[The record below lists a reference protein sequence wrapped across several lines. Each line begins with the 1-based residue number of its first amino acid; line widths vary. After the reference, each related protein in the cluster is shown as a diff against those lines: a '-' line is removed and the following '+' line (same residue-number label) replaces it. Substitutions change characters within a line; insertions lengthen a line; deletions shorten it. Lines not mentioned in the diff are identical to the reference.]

1 MGKLIS
7 GRVKKT
13 PQTGITSDRY
23 EYLGLDQAEPNL
35 GDPLIG
41 PSSIGAKPVP
51 PGQQYILVSTGI
63 AGDRYWIPNQGG
75 IIPGSI
81 SIYNENTSGPA
92 PLGLVGGLSS
102 TTQLIFIGNAVSAE
116 GFLTNNGFPAP
127 NVNVTI
133 SPPGN
138 NGSVLF
144 KESNDFATSSDLVF
158 NSSVGILTIGK
169 GLNVGSGGTILSVSS
184 IGIGIKTTNAT
195 QELDVNGDLRLRGT
209 IYDFNNQPGTNQQLL
224 IKNSF
229 GGLTWINQSSISAG
243 AGGTITNIQYH
254 NSVGIVGGASNFVFD
269 DINNRIGIGSTQPRV
284 TLDVLGISS
293 FIGGVNI
300 DNLNVSGVSTFA
312 GITTVTGPTLFTK
325 QLNVSGLSTF
335 AGITTVTGTTL
346 FAKQLNV
353 SGVTTSTTFIGALTG
368 NVTGNVTGNI
378 NAPGVSTFTGTIN
391 ANGDLDVD
399 GNTEL
404 DNVNISEN
412 LYVVGLST
420 LNGTT
425 RINGTVRVFGDTTL
439 SNTSITNLTSQQAT
453 VTGLSTFAGITTVT
467 GVTLFT
473 RQLSVSGVST
483 FGGITTVTGS
493 TLFTKQLSVSG
504 VSTVSGN
511 IFAANDETYDIGTD
525 FKKFNA
531 VYAKQFFGQII
542 GNSETAT
549 SVIGGIANVTALF
562 VAGISTFNG
571 NIRTNSND
579 TYDIGSSTNR
589 FNNVYANA
597 FRGTSGII
605 TNFNSTN
612 GNISSLSSN
621 YAEVVTLNATN
632 LSSNGGNFDTLSSL
646 SIVSQR
652 LNVSGISTFRDIIPS
667 VNNTYNLGGVSNR
680 WSTIYATTFNG
691 NLTGNADTATKL
703 QTARNFSITGDVD
716 APVVSFDGTGNVNL
730 VTTLDSTG
738 VVANTYGSSTT
749 VPVFTVD
756 SKGRITS
763 VTNTSVNFSTA
774 TVAQSDTVKT
784 VTTSTNISFFPT
796 FVNSNNSTADFE
808 SLFTDADIFYN
819 PSTNLLTATNLTVT
833 GTSTFNGNV
842 TLGNEIT
849 DTVTFTSRINSS
861 VLPSTNA
868 TLDFGGVSNRWS
880 TIYATTFNGNADT
893 ATKLQTAR
901 NFSITGD
908 VDAPVVSFDGTG
920 NVNLVTTLD
929 STGVVA
935 NTYGSSTT
943 VPVFTV
949 DAKGRITSVTNT
961 SVNFST
967 ATVSQSDT
975 VKTVSSSATVLY
987 PTFVDS
993 DNNPAA
999 YEALYTDAGI
1009 SYNASTNLLTT
1020 SNLAVT
1026 GTSTFNGNVT
1036 LGDATTATVTFT
1048 ARVNSSVLPSTNGT
1062 LDFGGVSNRW
1072 STIYANSFV
1081 GSITGNADSATKLLN
1096 ARNFSITGDVDAPV
1110 VSFDGTGNVNL
1121 VTTLDSTGVV
1131 ANTYGSSTTVPVF
1144 TVDSKGRITSVT
1156 NTSVNFSTATVSQ
1169 SDTIKTVTS
1178 SATTLY
1184 PTFVD
1189 TDNAIAAYESVYTD
1203 AGISYN
1209 ASTNLLTLGNITVT
1223 GTSTFNGNVTLGDAT
1238 TDTVTF
1244 TARVNS
1250 SVLPS
1255 INASTAVDVNGKD
1268 LGGTSNYWR
1277 KIYAREFDGQFI
1289 GNADT
1294 VTKLLNAR
1302 NIAIT
1307 GDLAWNVNFDGNA
1320 NVTSVGTLANSGV
1333 TANTYGSSTTVP
1345 VFTVDA
1351 KGRIT
1356 SVTNTSVNFSTAT
1369 VLNADKLTTS
1379 RNIAITGDLSW
1390 NVNFDGST
1398 NVTSTGTLA
1407 NSGVVA
1413 NTYGSSTTV
1422 PVFAVDAKGRIT
1434 SVTNTSV
1441 NFSTATVL
1449 NADKLTTSRN
1459 IAITGDLAWSVNFD
1473 GSANVTSVGTLANSG
1488 VVANTYGSSTTVPV
1502 FTVDAKGR
1510 ITSVTN
1516 TSVNFT
1522 AATVLSA
1529 NKLTTARNIAIT
1541 GDLSWNVNFDGSGNV
1556 TNTGTLANSGVTA
1569 NTYGSSSTVPVF
1581 TVDSKG
1587 RITSVTNTGITGIN
1601 AASVSAAGAN
1611 TQVQFNDNGFFAGNS
1626 NFTFNKTTNVLSVP
1640 TLSGNVT
1647 GCTFSDDAVNKADI
1661 TTRTDSGFYQHD
1673 TPTIAEGWP
1682 LDTSWM
1688 HMIACTHSND
1698 GNYYS
1703 MQIAA
1708 GFFNQTGLYYRSVN
1722 NNGATGWSKIW
1733 NSSNDGSGSGLDA
1746 DLLDGLQL
1754 HTGTNNEA
1762 NKVVRTDGNGYIQAG
1777 WINTISGNL
1786 GVATRLDRVY
1796 SSNDQYI
1803 RYLGLTDFKNQMGLS
1818 SKNNYS
1824 RAVDYTS
1831 DSNYW
1836 VGSFGH
1842 SGYGANET
1850 FHGGSGFFDIWS
1862 GTNYPSGL
1870 SHIHGINMLHYTTN
1884 SLGTTGGNAYGWQMA
1899 AQYNSDSGPW
1909 WRRCSGGSFS
1919 SWLRLVS
1926 YGNNQS
1932 GGIYAE
1938 IYYDSNN
1945 TGYYLDPASTSN
1957 LNQINLQG
1965 VLRRNT
1971 SAAGYL
1977 EGNYPTGVDGNSSAA
1992 IYTIG
1997 GSYQP
2002 GGTNLGNMYG
2012 CGYTV
2017 GNGTANPGLG
2027 ATGWGF
2033 YVASAG
2039 TSRIFLD
2046 SDNGYGIASNSWR
2059 AQLFYDSNNTGYYLD
2074 PASTSN
2080 LNSVS
2085 MQGGNVYGSM
2095 YFTSNLGT
2103 TSGALSSPPL
2113 QAYSTGNNSAFMSFH
2128 KSGIYAVNFGLDS
2141 DNVLRI
2147 GGWSASANRWQL
2159 DMSGNMTVAG
2169 EVIANSDIKLKE
2181 NIEVIPNALEKVY
2194 QIRGVTFT
2202 RNDQEDKE
2210 KRHAGVIAQ
2219 EVEKV
2224 LPEVVMEGND
2234 GIKSVAYGN
2243 LVGLLIEA
2251 IKELKGEIE
2260 ELKSKIPA

>member
-41 PSSIGAKPVP
+41 PSSIGAKPIP

-81 SIYNENTSGPA
+81 SIYNEDSAGPA
-92 PLGLVGGLSS
+92 PNGLVGGLSS
-102 TTQLIFIGNAVSAE
+102 TTQLIFIGNAVSAQ
-116 GFLTNNGFPAP
+116 GFLTNDGFPAP

-209 IYDFNNQPGTNQQLL
+209 IYDFNNEPGTVQQLL

-229 GGLTWINQSSISAG
+229 GGLVWVNQSSIVAG
-243 AGGTITNIQYH
+243 AGGTFTNIQYH
-254 NSVGIVGGASNFVFD
+254 NSAGIVGGASNFVFD

-378 NAPGVSTFTGTIN
+378 NAPGVSTFTGTID

-425 RINGTVRVFGDTTL
+425 RINGTLRVFGDTTL
-439 SNTSITNLTSQQAT
+439 SNTSITNLTSQQVT

-483 FGGITTVTGS
+483 FGGITTVTGE

-511 IFAANDETYDIGTD
+511 IFAADDEAYDIGSD
-525 FKKFNA
+525 LKKFNV
-531 VYAKQFFGQII
+531 VYARLFFGAII

-549 SVIGGIANVTALF
+549 SVIGGIANVNSLF

-571 NIRTNSND
+571 HIRTNFSD
-579 TYDIGSSTNR
+579 TYNIGSSTFR

-597 FRGTSGII
+597 FNGSSGTI

-621 YAEVVTLNATN
+621 YAEVVTLDVTD
-632 LSSNGGNFDTLSSL
+632 LSSNNGNFDTSLLAL
-646 SIVSQR
+646 SIETER
-652 LNVSGISTFRDIIPS
+652 INVIGISTFRNIIPS
-667 VNNTYNLGGVSNR
+667 TDNTYDLGETSNR
-680 WSTIYATTFNG
+680 WNTVYANSFVG
-691 NLTGNADTATKL
+691 NITGNITGNADSATRL
-703 QTARNFSITGDVD
+703 FNARNFSITGDVD
-716 APVVSFDGTGNVNL
+716 ATAVSFDGTDNVNL

-749 VPVFTVD
+749 IPVFAVD
-756 SKGRITS
+756 AKGRITS

-774 TVAQSDTVKT
+774 TVAQSDT
-784 VTTSTNISFFPT
+784 I
-796 FVNSNNSTADFE
+796 
-808 SLFTDADIFYN
+808 
-819 PSTNLLTATNLTVT
+819 
-833 GTSTFNGNV
+833 
-842 TLGNEIT
+842 
-849 DTVTFTSRINSS
+849 
-861 VLPSTNA
+861 
-868 TLDFGGVSNRWS
+868 
-880 TIYATTFNGNADT
+880 
-893 ATKLQTAR
+893 
-901 NFSITGD
+901 
-908 VDAPVVSFDGTG
+908 
-920 NVNLVTTLD
+920 
-929 STGVVA
+929 
-935 NTYGSSTT
+935 
-943 VPVFTV
+943 
-949 DAKGRITSVTNT
+949 
-961 SVNFST
+961 
-967 ATVSQSDT
+967 
-975 VKTVSSSATVLY
+975 KTVSSSATVLY
-987 PTFVDS
+987 PTFVNS
-993 DNNPAA
+993 NNDPA
-999 YEALYTDAGI
+999 G
-1009 SYNASTNLLTT
+1009 
-1020 SNLAVT
+1020 
-1026 GTSTFNGNVT
+1026 
-1036 LGDATTATVTFT
+1036 
-1048 ARVNSSVLPSTNGT
+1048 
-1062 LDFGGVSNRW
+1062 
-1072 STIYANSFV
+1072 
-1081 GSITGNADSATKLLN
+1081 
-1096 ARNFSITGDVDAPV
+1096 
-1110 VSFDGTGNVNL
+1110 
-1121 VTTLDSTGVV
+1121 
-1131 ANTYGSSTTVPVF
+1131 
-1144 TVDSKGRITSVT
+1144 
-1156 NTSVNFSTATVSQ
+1156 
-1169 SDTIKTVTS
+1169 
-1178 SATTLY
+1178 
-1184 PTFVD
+1184 
-1189 TDNAIAAYESVYTD
+1189 YESLFTD
-1203 AGISYN
+1203 DSISYN
-1209 ASTNLLTLGNITVT
+1209 ASTNLLTLGNITVSD
-1223 GTSTFNGNVTLGDAT
+1223 TSVFNGNVTLGDDANV
-1238 TDTVTF
+1238 DTVTF
-1244 TARVNS
+1244 TSKINS
-1250 SVLPS
+1250 NVLPS
-1255 INASTAVDVNGKD
+1255 TNASTAVDVNGRD

-1277 KIYAREFDGQFI
+1277 KIYARQFDGQFI

-1307 GDLAWNVNFDGNA
+1307 GDLSWNVNFDGSV

-1333 TANTYGSSTTVP
+1333 VANTYGSSTTVP

-1369 VLNADKLTTS
+1369 VLNADKLTTA

-1398 NVTSTGTLA
+1398 
-1407 NSGVVA
+1407 
-1413 NTYGSSTTV
+1413 
-1422 PVFAVDAKGRIT
+1422 
-1434 SVTNTSV
+1434 
-1441 NFSTATVL
+1441 
-1449 NADKLTTSRN
+1449 
-1459 IAITGDLAWSVNFD
+1459 
-1473 GSANVTSVGTLANSG
+1473 NVTSVGTLANSG

-1522 AATVLSA
+1522 AATVLNADKLTTSRNIAITGDLSWNVNFDGSA
-1529 NKLTTARNIAIT
+1529 NVTSTGTLANSGVVANTYGSSTTVPVFTVDAKGRITSVTNTGVNFTAATVLNADKLTTARNIAIT

-1569 NTYGSSSTVPVF
+1569 ATYGSSSTVPVF

-1601 AASVSAAGAN
+1601 AASISAAGAN

-1647 GCTFSDDAVNKADI
+1647 GCTFSNDAVNKANI
-1661 TTRTDSGFYQHD
+1661 KTRTDSGFYEHD
-1673 TPTIAEGWP
+1673 TATIAEGWP
-1682 LDTSWM
+1682 IDSNTWM
-1688 HMIACTHSND
+1688 HMLACTHVND
-1698 GNYYS
+1698 ANYYS

-1708 GFFNQTGLYYRSVN
+1708 SFFNQTDLYYRSTN
-1722 NNGATGWSKIW
+1722 ANGETAWSKIW
-1733 NSSNDGSGSGLDA
+1733 HSNNDGSGSGLDA
-1746 DLLDGLQL
+1746 DLLDGL
-1754 HTGTNNEA
+1754 HSSTSTTGNTIVARDVNGDDSRRYGFGSYFNSTDDVSTGTISHIMAKFGDNYYRSATAE
-1762 NKVVRTDGNGYIQAG
+1762 KVATF
-1777 WINTISGNL
+1777 ISGQTMN
-1786 GVATRLDRVY
+1786 
-1796 SSNDQYI
+1796 
-1803 RYLGLTDFKNQMGLS
+1803 
-1818 SKNNYS
+1818 
-1824 RAVDYTS
+1824 
-1831 DSNYW
+1831 
-1836 VGSFGH
+1836 
-1842 SGYGANET
+1842 
-1850 FHGGSGFFDIWS
+1850 
-1862 GTNYPSGL
+1862 
-1870 SHIHGINMLHYTTN
+1870 IN
-1884 SLGTTGGNAYGWQMA
+1884 GNA
-1899 AQYNSDSGPW
+1899 
-1909 WRRCSGGSFS
+1909 
-1919 SWLRLVS
+1919 
-1926 YGNNQS
+1926 
-1932 GGIYAE
+1932 
-1938 IYYDSNN
+1938 
-1945 TGYYLDPASTSN
+1945 TTS
-1957 LNQINLQG
+1957 
-1965 VLRRNT
+1965 
-1971 SAAGYL
+1971 
-1977 EGNYPTGVDGNSSAA
+1977 
-1992 IYTIG
+1992 
-1997 GSYQP
+1997 
-2002 GGTNLGNMYG
+2002 TNL
-2012 CGYTV
+2012 T
-2017 GNGTANPGLG
+2017 GNGTNWVDNGRLTAVVGELAWKNYGNSH
-2027 ATGWGF
+2027 AIF
-2033 YVASAG
+2033 DASAG
-2039 TSRIFLD
+2039 TAPNWGSPGNANRVISNTNSEVVWSARYPTLMGWNGSNTYGVRVD
-2046 SDNGYGIASNSWR
+2046 SARVADTTGALSGYSGTFWT
-2059 AQLFYDSNNTGYYLD
+2059 SNNDGAGSSLD
-2074 PASTSN
+2074 ADLLDGINSTSFARVD
-2080 LNSVS
+2080 SSSIFTVPT
-2085 MQGGNVYGSM
+2085 
-2095 YFTSNLGT
+2095 YFQSNLGA
-2103 TSGALSSPPL
+2103 TSGSLDSPPL

-2128 KSGIYAVNFGLDS
+2128 KSGVYAVNFGLDS
-2141 DNVLRI
+2141 DNILRI
-2147 GGWSASANRWQL
+2147 GGWSAAANRWQL
-2159 DMSGNMTVAG
+2159 DMNGNMTVAG
-2169 EVIANSDIKLKE
+2169 ELIANSDIKLKE
-2181 NIEVIPNALEKVY
+2181 NIEIIPNALEKVS

-2243 LVGLLIEA
+2243 LVSLLIEA
-2251 IKELKGEIE
+2251 IKEQQEQINNLTDEINKLK
-2260 ELKSKIPA
+2260 K